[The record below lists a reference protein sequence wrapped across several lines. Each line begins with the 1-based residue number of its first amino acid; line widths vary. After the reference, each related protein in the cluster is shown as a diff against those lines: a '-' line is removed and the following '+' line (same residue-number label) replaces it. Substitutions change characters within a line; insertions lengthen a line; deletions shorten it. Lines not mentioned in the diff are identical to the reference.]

1 MRARARRCAHASCR
15 SRPPYRRS
23 SPASSTSSPSP
34 KLRLLKWV
42 NPGVGLGVR
51 WFRWWLLWLRGDGEG
66 DGGVEEVE
74 GAALVG
80 GGFGEHGH
88 VDGGA
93 VVAELVAGEGG
104 QVIE

>member
-1 MRARARRCAHASCR
+1 MGTALLVVAAVLFIGAVVVFVTALRR
-15 SRPPYRRS
+15 PK
-23 SPASSTSSPSP
+23 P
-34 KLRLLKWV
+34 KLRLLKWA

-88 VDGGA
+88 LDGGA

>member
-1 MRARARRCAHASCR
+1 MS
-15 SRPPYRRS
+15 
-23 SPASSTSSPSP
+23 SP
-34 KLRLLKWV
+34 KLRLLKWA

-51 WFRWWLLWLRGDGEG
+51 WFRWWLFWLRGDGE
-66 DGGVEEVE
+66 GGVEEVE

-88 VDGGA
+88 LDGGA
-93 VVAELVAGEGG
+93 VVAELVAGDGG

>member
-1 MRARARRCAHASCR
+1 MKGAALTNLRVQVEVPSHKPALWSHEIS
-15 SRPPYRRS
+15 SRPR
-23 SPASSTSSPSP
+23 P

-51 WFRWWLLWLRGDGEG
+51 WFRWWLFWLRGDGEG

-74 GAALVG
+74 CAALVG

-88 VDGGA
+88 LDGGA